1 MEQNVKNI
9 SLDLN
14 NSNRKIDELQSE
26 VDVHTYMNY
35 ISSHLFQIFFFLPI
49 SCPRENCVFQH

>member
-26 VDVHTYMNY
+26 VELIHSY
-35 ISSHLFQIFFFLPI
+35 I
-49 SCPRENCVFQH
+49 RT